1 MKLFSIE
8 EINAILDRNILKQD
22 PYFPS
27 FNPYNVAIENKNFA
41 ALSIVLVVILLNK
54 ASSKQAILP
63 MSNALYDADRI

>member
-41 ALSIVLVVILLNK
+41 IGILKSEFEKESVKELPKNNK
-54 ASSKQAILP
+54 V
-63 MSNALYDADRI
+63 